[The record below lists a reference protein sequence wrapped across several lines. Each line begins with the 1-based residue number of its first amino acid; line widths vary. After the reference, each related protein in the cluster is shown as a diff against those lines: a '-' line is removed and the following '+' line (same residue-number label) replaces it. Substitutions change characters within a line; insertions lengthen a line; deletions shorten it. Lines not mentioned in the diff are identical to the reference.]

1 MKTTTFRH
9 FLVESGKIQ
18 RDFSSVQ
25 LNLSE
30 GLANEIISWGGH
42 RIPEKSVFFNPDRPK
57 FGREENIHI
66 TILYG
71 IESTNP
77 KVVSEL
83 LEGRKPFEV
92 KLGNMSL
99 FTNNNAFDV
108 LKIEVLS
115 PDLHDLNSILTK
127 NLNVIQ
133 TYPEYVPHV
142 TIAYLKKDKGHD
154 YSGCQKFNGRK
165 FEVSEIIFAS
175 KSGSKHN
182 LKLGEK

>member
-1 MKTTTFRH
+1 MRTKTFRH

-25 LNLSE
+25 LNLPE
-30 GLANEIISWGGH
+30 GLANEIISWGCD
-42 RIPEKSVFFNPDRPK
+42 RIPEKSVFFNPDRPQ
-57 FGREENIHI
+57 FGREKNIHI

-99 FTNNNAFDV
+99 FTNNNTFDV
-108 LKIEVLS
+108 LKIDVSS
-115 PDLHDLNSILTK
+115 PDLHDLNSILIK
-127 NLNVIQ
+127 NLNVVQ
-133 TYPEYVPHV
+133 TYPEYIPHV
-142 TIAYLKKDKGHD
+142 TIAYLKKDRGHD
-154 YSGCQKFNGRK
+154 YSGCKKFSERK
-165 FEVSEIIFAS
+165 FEVNEIIFAS
-175 KSGSKHN
+175 KNGNKHN